1 MTKSRWRC
9 LTHCT
14 KGCRAT
20 IYTIGNTIQYAV
32 GRRGNRLLKFEE
44 FYYSIHRTKN
54 IGSSLRIR
62 WRCCLHNSKGFP
74 VPIFIEG
81 KRGRKLLRVG
91 YHTYTLHLMK
101 HTHGIAKL
109 RWRCLTHYMKGCKA
123 VIYTVENTVVT
134 AKLDHN
140 H

>member
-1 MTKSRWRC
+1 
-9 LTHCT
+9 
-14 KGCRAT
+14 
-20 IYTIGNTIQYAV
+20 V
-32 GRRGNRLLKFEE
+32 GDAQV
-44 FYYSIHRTKN
+44 
-54 IGSSLRIR
+54 
-62 WRCCLHNSKGFP
+62 P

-134 AKLDHN
+134 A
-140 H
+140 